1 MSRIVR
7 ALLTCLMPARLIPA
21 CMMLACMM
29 LGWPGAGRADI
40 FLAADFT
47 LSRGLG
53 ENAYDLAISLPQSIA
68 GEGQVTL
75 PRECRQTAA
84 TRQSAGAN
92 VHMLISFACDRP
104 FRPGDVIAAPWKAD
118 GARFVSNVLGVA
130 VDRSLPGGS
139 QGIILPVGE
148 AAATAR
154 PLGEIAREFLQQGVW
169 HIWLGWDHL
178 CFVLCLALLARGRQ
192 LVGLIT
198 AFTLGHSISLA
209 AAFFDVVHAPIP
221 PVEASIALSITFMAR
236 EALLAMTGGPQHSLR
251 RHVMVV
257 AGFGLLHGL
266 GFATALGELGVA
278 PGEKFPALLFFN
290 LGVETGQLLFVG
302 GLMLVL
308 SSLARLAFDRPV
320 RLAALYGAG
329 VVGAFWM
336 VQRIAAFAA

>member
-1 MSRIVR
+1 MLRIVK
-7 ALLTCLMPARLIPA
+7 ALLAI
-21 CMMLACMM
+21 LA
-29 LGWPGAGRADI
+29 LALPGAALADI

-47 LSRGLG
+47 LSRGDG
-53 ENAYDLAISLPQSIA
+53 DKAYDLSATLPQSIA
-68 GEGQVTL
+68 REGQITL
-75 PRECRQTAA
+75 PEACHQTAA

-92 VHMLISFACDRP
+92 VHVLISFACTRP
-104 FRPGDVIAAPWKAD
+104 FHPQDVIATPWKAD
-118 GARFVSNVLGVA
+118 GARFVSNVPGVR
-130 VDRSLPGGS
+130 VDRSLPGGAE
-139 QGIILPVGE
+139 GIILPVGE

-154 PLGEIAREFLQQGVW
+154 PVADIAREFLQQGVW

-192 LVGLIT
+192 LLGLIT

-236 EALLAMTGGPQHSLR
+236 EALLALKNGPQHSFG
-251 RHVMVV
+251 RHVAVV
-257 AGFGLLHGL
+257 AAFGLLHGL

-302 GLMLVL
+302 ALMLVL
-308 SSLARLAFDRPV
+308 SSLSRVALDRPARV
-320 RLAALYGAG
+320 AALYGAG
-329 VVGAFWM
+329 MIGAFWM
-336 VQRIAAFAA
+336 VERVSAFTA